1 MMQGSK
7 MKAMHPTWA
16 SMLIALVSV
25 SVAPAQTPQAWLTFE
40 SNFNDQ
46 TTNGYNGT
54 SYNVT
59 RVAGEPVGRPGNVAY
74 FNGSSSTYLSL
85 PHIPLNS
92 RPFGIGFFCKFA
104 SVDSYGLVMQED
116 SNATRKLLHLQT
128 RNANQTLYFGFL
140 YSDYGSSY
148 GINSTNWYHV
158 YFQYTGSRQQIYVNG
173 IYQGSEASSAYLGT
187 AGNTIIGRTPA
198 WGNVDCNPYYHGYM
212 DDFRVYY
219 AVLSQDQIMDLANVK
234 WAATNI
240 VVTQRPGTK
249 LVDINYDIVSSS
261 SNVVQLMLNV
271 QCDGTNIAAN
281 NVEGDIG
288 GSVSPGT
295 GRSMVWDAGADWSG
309 NAGDLEFIICHP
321 TATQLVFT
329 GSGYVDARD
338 YALIVN
344 SDGGSLTPPT
354 GTNLYAWGSA
364 ATCTVSPDSTNAGIH
379 WRNLGWA
386 GTGSIP
392 ESGTTNTTGELTL
405 TSLVSTITWEWEQMS
420 TVSIENAVASQ
431 RHGTKLVDIS
441 YDLASDLA
449 NAAWITLSVA
459 HNGTNLSTSGLS
471 GDVGA
476 DVLPGEDRVIV
487 WDAGA
492 NWDGNVGDLAFS
504 VSHAIATQYVSTS
517 STSVDTRNYAL
528 EVVSIGGSI
537 APPVGTNY
545 YPWLA
550 TFTCSAAQTSVV
562 SGINWLNTG
571 WTGTGSIPASGTSNT
586 TAAVVLS
593 NLQSSITWNWQTAF
607 AVTNVVAFQ
616 RPGTKLVDITYD
628 IISDVTNG
636 VSIALAVMSNG
647 VAITTNGTTGAVGA
661 NILPGTGKAI
671 VWDAGTNWNGN
682 AGGLVFSVKHAVE
695 TQFVSSTSRTVDS
708 RDYKLTVASAQGAP
722 SPAVGTNLYAWGS
735 SVTCSVAKTSLVA
748 GVNWRCTGWTGTGSV
763 PSTGATNITGNIALT
778 GLVSSIS
785 WNWQTSFRITNV
797 VATQQIG
804 AKTVSITYDIVSD
817 VFSSVPIS
825 LAVTSNG
832 VALATNGLTGD
843 FGASVVP
850 GSGKTITWNAGANWN
865 GNVWGLVFAVGHTSL
880 TQFVSTASSA
890 IDSRDYK
897 LTVVSPRG
905 SPSPAAGTNLYA
917 WRAPVTCT
925 VAPTTTVSGV
935 KWRNTG
941 WTGTGSIPASG
952 TTNTTGAVT
961 LSNTTS
967 TITWNW
973 STPFAITN
981 VAAAQRPGTKLVD
994 ITYDIISEL
1003 GDTVPIALV
1012 VASNGVAI
1020 PTNGL
1025 TGDFGSSVP
1034 PGAGKALVWDA
1045 GANWNGNAATLA
1057 FTVRHTSQTQFVA
1070 TGSCPVD
1077 TRTYTLTVTSDRGD
1091 PTPAAGTSIYSW
1103 GASVVCSDVQTSY
1116 VGGIKWRNMGWMGTG
1131 SIPAV
1136 GATNTTGALVLTNP
1150 VSSITW
1156 NWEPWFVITNI
1167 AQRAGTKIVDIQYDI
1182 SSTATNVFVSLAVS
1196 NGGVQVAAT
1205 NLSGHVGNVVPGM
1218 GKGIAWNM
1226 GTDWNGNLAEL
1237 TFTLTARPPDYI
1249 VVNLSSGPTATN
1261 YPVSYRSSIPVGGWT
1276 DGFKTTNLV
1285 LRRIPAGSFIMG
1297 SPTNELGRNSD
1308 ETQCPV
1314 TLTRDYYIGVFEVTQ
1329 KQWERVTS
1337 NWPSY
1342 FTNAAY
1348 RDTRP
1353 VESVGYNDIR
1363 GTSAGTNW
1371 PANNTVDSNSFAGL
1385 LRAKTGLTFDL
1396 PTEAQWEYAC
1406 RAGTTNALNSG
1417 YDLTSTSN
1425 DTRMAEVGRYYF
1437 NGGSNGASNVDTNFG
1452 TAKVGTYATNA
1463 WGLFDVHGGV
1473 WELCLD
1479 WYGEYSGPAT
1489 DPLGA
1494 VSGTHRVRRGGSWDS
1509 IAALCR
1515 SGRRGSRQP
1524 SSMDSDIAFRVS
1536 VPASQTTTAIKLLDS
1551 RDYRLT
1557 VTSERAN
1564 PTPAVGTNIYAWRAS
1579 VTCSVARTSLV
1590 SGVNWRCTGWTGT
1603 GSIPASGTTNTTG
1616 PLVLTNTE
1624 SSITWTW
1631 DTSFAI
1637 TNVTAVQRPGTKIV
1651 DIVYDLLSD
1660 VTNYVTISLAIDN
1673 SGVPVPTNGIT
1684 GAYGTFIYPGLAKTI
1699 VWNAGTYWS
1708 GNVADLDFAVSH
1720 RTTTQLVGSC
1730 TGAVDT
1736 RNYSLAVSSVRGS
1749 PSPPAGTNSS
1759 YSWRATVTA
1768 TVRNVAGYTMAGW
1781 TGTGSIPATGAATN
1795 TGPVVLSNLVSS
1807 IVWNWTTNDY
1817 TVAFDA
1823 RGGTAPSPAS
1833 KVVTYA
1839 AAYGALPVT
1848 TRDYYHF
1855 AGWWTDPVT
1864 GSLITSNTTVSRV
1877 YNHTLFAHW
1886 TIYTY
1891 PVTLHPGSYGRI
1903 VEANSNQSY
1912 VASVDHGATLPTV
1925 SIVPNA
1931 GYSFT
1936 GWSPAAPGAIVT
1948 NFEATAQYTAV
1959 SPPIYDVGVGSI
1971 AITNSGNYIITGTTA
1986 SNTIAVEPGIQAN
1999 ITLINVSVVLSNGCA
2014 FHINGGASVN
2024 LTLLG
2029 TGTNRFT
2036 SCADHAGI
2044 HLAADSSLAIA
2055 SNSTATLIAQGGPGG
2070 AGLGGGQGG
2079 ASGTIAIRGGTVQAT
2094 GGLNAAGMGGGS
2106 GGSCN
2111 AVVVEG
2117 TAKVVAMGGDYGPG
2131 IGSGFGGATNLVTI
2145 GGSAVVQ
2152 ARGGSA
2158 GGAGIGGGQSGG
2170 GGTIL
2175 IGANAAVTATGGLY
2189 SAGIG
2194 GGSGGGGGNVTIEGN
2209 AVVAGTGGDYG
2220 AGIGGGLSGP
2230 GGTVLIADS
2239 STVTATGATGAAG
2252 IGGGFGGAGGTIDI
2266 YALATI
2272 RAGADMGS
2280 AVVVVAYGGEYYVHI
2295 AHLAPPGL
2303 AIMSATGSNFVF
2315 SAATNGYSGYAVEGA
2330 DCALLPGGAWDW
2342 RQITNY
2348 TVNPDGSISV
2358 PLDGENR
2365 QVIRLK
2371 LTP

>member
-708 RDYKLTVASAQGAP
+708 RDYKLTVASAQGSP

-994 ITYDIISEL
+994 ITYDIVSEL

-1012 VASNGVAI
+1012 VASNGIAI

-1025 TGDFGSSVP
+1025 TGDFGSAVP

-1045 GANWNGNAATLA
+1045 GANWNGNVAALA
-1057 FTVRHTSQTQFVA
+1057 FTVRHSSQTQFVA

-1673 SGVPVPTNGIT
+1673 SGAPVPTNGIT

>member
-1 MMQGSK
+1 
-7 MKAMHPTWA
+7 
-16 SMLIALVSV
+16 
-25 SVAPAQTPQAWLTFE
+25 
-40 SNFNDQ
+40 
-46 TTNGYNGT
+46 
-54 SYNVT
+54 
-59 RVAGEPVGRPGNVAY
+59 
-74 FNGSSSTYLSL
+74 
-85 PHIPLNS
+85 
-92 RPFGIGFFCKFA
+92 
-104 SVDSYGLVMQED
+104 
-116 SNATRKLLHLQT
+116 
-128 RNANQTLYFGFL
+128 
-140 YSDYGSSY
+140 
-148 GINSTNWYHV
+148 
-158 YFQYTGSRQQIYVNG
+158 
-173 IYQGSEASSAYLGT
+173 
-187 AGNTIIGRTPA
+187 
-198 WGNVDCNPYYHGYM
+198 M

-708 RDYKLTVASAQGAP
+708 RDYKLTVASAQGSP

-994 ITYDIISEL
+994 ITYDIVSEL

-1012 VASNGVAI
+1012 VASNGIAI

-1025 TGDFGSSVP
+1025 TGDFGSAVP

-1045 GANWNGNAATLA
+1045 GANWNGNVAALA
-1057 FTVRHTSQTQFVA
+1057 FTVRHSSQTQFVA

-1249 VVNLSSGPTATN
+1249 VVNLSSVPTATN

-1768 TVRNVAGYTMAGW
+1768 TVRNVAGYTMTGW
-1781 TGTGSIPATGAATN
+1781 TGTGSVPATGAATN
-1795 TGPVVLSNLVSS
+1795 TGPIVLTDLVSS
-1807 IVWNWTTNDY
+1807 IAWNWTTNDY
-1817 TVAFDA
+1817 TVTFDA
-1823 RGGTAPSPAS
+1823 RGGTATVPAS
-1833 KVVTYA
+1833 KTVTYSVV
-1839 AAYGALPVT
+1839 YGELPAT
-1848 TRDYYHF
+1848 SRDYYHF
-1855 AGWWTDPVT
+1855 AGWWTAPTT
-1864 GSLITSNTTVSRV
+1864 GSQVFTNTTVSMAS
-1877 YNHTLFAHW
+1877 NHTLYAHW

-1891 PVTLHPGSYGRI
+1891 PVTLHPGLYGSI

-1912 VASVDHGATLPTV
+1912 VASVDHGATLPTITV
-1925 SIVPNA
+1925 VPHA

-1948 NFEATAQYTAV
+1948 NFEATAQYAAI
-1959 SPPIYDVGVGSI
+1959 SPPTYDVGVGSI
-1971 AITNSGNYIITGTTA
+1971 LITNSGNYIITGTTT
-1986 SNTIAVEPGIQAN
+1986 SNTIAIQTGIQAN

-2036 SCADHAGI
+2036 SCADHAGV
-2044 HLAADSSLAIA
+2044 HLAADSSLSIA
-2055 SNSTATLIAQGGPGG
+2055 SNSTATLIAQGGSGG
-2070 AGLGGGQGG
+2070 AGIGGGLSG
-2079 ASGTIAIRGGTVQAT
+2079 ASGAIAICGGTVQAT

-2111 AVVVEG
+2111 TVTVEG
-2117 TAKVVAMGGDYGPG
+2117 TAKVIATGGDYGPG
-2131 IGSGFGGATNLVTI
+2131 IGSGYGGATNLVTI

-2158 GGAGIGGGQSGG
+2158 GGAGIGGGQSGS

-2175 IGANAAVTATGGLY
+2175 IGDNASVTATGGLY

-2220 AGIGGGLSGP
+2220 AGIGGGLSGM
-2230 GGTVLIADS
+2230 GGAILIADS

-2272 RAGADMGS
+2272 RAGADVGS
-2280 AVVVVAYGGEYYVHI
+2280 AVVVVAYGGEAYVHI
-2295 AHLAPPGL
+2295 VRLAQPGL

-2315 SAATNGYSGYAVEGA
+2315 SAATNGYSGYDVEGA